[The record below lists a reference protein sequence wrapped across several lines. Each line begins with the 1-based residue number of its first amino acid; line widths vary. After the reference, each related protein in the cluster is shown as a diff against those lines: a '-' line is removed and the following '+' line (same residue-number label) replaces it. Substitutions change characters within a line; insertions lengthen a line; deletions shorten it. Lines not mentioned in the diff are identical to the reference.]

1 MARDAK
7 RYKAKNEANKKR
19 VEAKSLLEGY
29 VYSARRAIKAKAKK
43 AGDALLAVDKVIEWM
58 DGNKLADDGK
68 FEEVSGDIKRACR
81 MQPSADCREAQL
93 ALSRGL
99 DYGLLKFFF
108 EGRLLLKFM

>member
-29 VYSARRAIKAKAKK
+29 VRAIKAKAKK
-43 AGDALLAVDKVIEWM
+43 VGDALLAVDKVIEWM